1 MTFTIWHLRKQIIYD
16 IYNSYGSFGNLR
28 FGNILIPAADDFDLE
43 YHKAQENFEYNHRTG
58 QSISLKTK

>member
-1 MTFTIWHLRKQIIYD
+1 MTFTIWHLRKQYIIAIARVD
-16 IYNSYGSFGNLR
+16 GSFGNLR

>member
-1 MTFTIWHLRKQIIYD
+1 MTLSHRNDNNNHSTSIWQYT
-16 IYNSYGSFGNLR
+16 FGNLH